1 MLALQCFGVAA
12 RLFFVELGEESPVFS
27 FLWMKWQWLP
37 ETAMVVERWAT
48 IGYLVAGL
56 LLLLP
61 CFFRAASTMLW
72 SVVLQGTL
80 LLYLFGW
87 TLAIAAAGT
96 VNGGKF
102 MSQWTLAEHAT
113 RIIVPLALLVMLPF
127 RGRVAVASWR
137 IGSGEWLLRLAVA
150 CTFFAHG
157 YLALNH
163 AGVFVDL
170 ILLTSENL
178 QKIVP
183 QAARD
188 WLGQI
193 LTQSHA
199 ETAMTVI
206 GLIDMLV
213 AAALLVVRSRSIALY
228 MVFWGSITAVSRVTA
243 YGWEKYPDIFL
254 RAANAGI
261 PLALLLYWHFGRR
274 PKAKA
279 IDNIDEK
286 RKRTNEK

>member
-1 MLALQCFGVAA
+1 
-12 RLFFVELGEESPVFS
+12 
-27 FLWMKWQWLP
+27 
-37 ETAMVVERWAT
+37 
-48 IGYLVAGL
+48 
-56 LLLLP
+56 
-61 CFFRAASTMLW
+61 
-72 SVVLQGTL
+72 
-80 LLYLFGW
+80 
-87 TLAIAAAGT
+87 
-96 VNGGKF
+96 
-102 MSQWTLAEHAT
+102 MSQWMLAEHAT

-127 RGRVAVASWR
+127 RGRAAVASWR

-170 ILLTSENL
+170 ILWSGENL

-199 ETAMTVI
+199 ESALTVI

-213 AAALLVVRSRSIALY
+213 ATAVLVIRSRSIALY
-228 MVFWGSITAVSRVTA
+228 MVIWGSITATSRLTA
-243 YGWEKYPDIFL
+243 QGWEKYPDTFL